1 MAPDSLATIRT
12 GWRRQPIM
20 NLVAP
25 AAAICQF
32 CVVGVA
38 GYCMIT
44 PRDIFQQGKNPDYS
58 ALSLNFTFHLRR
70 IQNVSSGRVFLKKPP
85 PPPSN
90 PNFRAVFVTLS
101 ICLLNRTGNA
111 MTDTYCPTTGHFL

>member
-1 MAPDSLATIRT
+1 
-12 GWRRQPIM
+12 M

-38 GYCMIT
+38 GYSMIT
-44 PRDIFQQGKNPDYS
+44 QRDIFQQGKHLNYS
-58 ALSLNFTFHLRR
+58 VLSLNFTFHLRR
-70 IQNVSSGRVFLKKPP
+70 IQNVSSGRVFLKKLL
-85 PPPSN
+85 PPPSD
-90 PNFRAVFVTLS
+90 PNFRTVFVTIS
-101 ICLLNRTGNA
+101 ICLLKRTGNA